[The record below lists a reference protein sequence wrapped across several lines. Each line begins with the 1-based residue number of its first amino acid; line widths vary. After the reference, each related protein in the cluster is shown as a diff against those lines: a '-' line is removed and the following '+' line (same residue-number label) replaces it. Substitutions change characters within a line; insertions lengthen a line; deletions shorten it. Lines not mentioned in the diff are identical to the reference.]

1 MATKSKTDETAPASA
16 PLGAPPNDPPTTPPI
31 RELPSN
37 EPLLT
42 ADRWAARRIQDRVVQ
57 AFLHRE
63 VAAGGRTRRQRRAAW
78 DQEFE
83 AFKAAERR

>member
-1 MATKSKTDETAPASA
+1 MATKSKSPGTEPASE
-16 PLGAPPNDPPTTPPI
+16 PLGAFASDPPTTPPV

-63 VAAGGRTRRQRRAAW
+63 VASGGRTRRQRRAAW

-83 AFKAAERR
+83 AFRAAERR